1 MHECGK
7 MKVKTTDLQV
17 GDVILFA
24 DMREKVTAIEYDEN
38 PDVRMAIIRV
48 VRDFGENDDRA
59 PVVDWYGSGMSAEH
73 EVERNV

>member
-1 MHECGK
+1 

-38 PDVRMAIIRV
+38 PDVRMATIRV

-59 PVVDWYGSGMSAEH
+59 PVVDWYGSGMNAEH
-73 EVERNV
+73 EVER